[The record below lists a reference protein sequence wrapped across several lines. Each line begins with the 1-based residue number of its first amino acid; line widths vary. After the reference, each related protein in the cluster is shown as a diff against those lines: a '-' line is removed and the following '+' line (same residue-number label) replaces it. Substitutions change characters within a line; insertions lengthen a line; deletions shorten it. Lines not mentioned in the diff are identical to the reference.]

1 MIAYDDSK
9 RRYIMDCSGKT
20 IISRISMDSNKMFFI
35 SDLSEKVT
43 HFWKGRSIMKLAH
56 YVTESKT
63 RVGMVKEGRIFDLA
77 NSGLQGFAELHS
89 IDDLLSQ
96 GKLDNLLRSEQNL
109 YNGPSLSLNSTKLLS
124 PVFHPQKIYCAAI
137 NYLSH
142 SKEQDVK
149 PPTEPYFFTKF
160 GNTLIGPD
168 DPILIPRS
176 SKKVDWEVELA
187 VVIGRKGKYI
197 KKDEA
202 MGYVAGY
209 TISNDI
215 SYRDLQ
221 LPVGYPQKLS
231 PLGHNW
237 VKGKGLD
244 NALPLGPWL
253 VTSDEMSDPYAKR
266 ISLSVNGSVKQD
278 ERIGEMVFKID
289 QLIEYLSDGITLMPG
304 DVISTGTP
312 MGVAVFTG
320 APFLSDGDLVEAEI
334 EGIGKLRNYVKK
346 E

>member
-1 MIAYDDSK
+1 M
-9 RRYIMDCSGKT
+9 
-20 IISRISMDSNKMFFI
+20 
-35 SDLSEKVT
+35 T
-43 HFWKGRSIMKLAH
+43 HFWKGKSIMKLAH

-63 RVGMVKEGRIFDLA
+63 RVGVVKEGRIFDLA
-77 NSGLQGFAELHS
+77 NSRVPGFIELHT
-89 IDDLLSQ
+89 IDDLISQ
-96 GKLDNLLRSEQNL
+96 EKLDTLLHSEQEL
-109 YNGPSLSLNSTKLLS
+109 YDGPSISLNSTRLAS
-124 PVFHPQKIYCAAI
+124 PILHPQKIYCAAI

-168 DPILIPRS
+168 DPILLPLL

-197 KKDEA
+197 KKEEA
-202 MGYVAGY
+202 MEYVAGY
-209 TISNDI
+209 TISNDV

-221 LPVGYPQKLS
+221 LPEGYPQKIS

-244 NALPLGPWL
+244 NAFPLGPWL
-253 VTSDEMSDPYAKR
+253 VTKDEMGDPYKKR
-266 ISLSVNGSVKQD
+266 ISLSVNGSLKQD

-312 MGVAVFTG
+312 MGVAAFTG
-320 APFLSDGDLVEAEI
+320 APFLKDGDLVEAEI
-334 EGIGKLRNYVKK
+334 EGIGTLRNPVKK